1 MARSDAEYMTASI
14 IPLLKNLLFLSL
26 AYTLASIYDG
36 VWGFPV
42 VRKRK
47 KKFFRCVNPG
57 VGIISSAVRTL
68 TDHTFAEKA
77 YWEGP

>member
-36 VWGFPV
+36 IWGFGAPRDEGIWGFPAP
-42 VRKRK
+42 RDDGNLEKSHYLEI
-47 KKFFRCVNPG
+47 P
-57 VGIISSAVRTL
+57 SAVR
-68 TDHTFAEKA
+68 
-77 YWEGP
+77 

>member
-36 VWGFPV
+36 H
-42 VRKRK
+42 
-47 KKFFRCVNPG
+47 
-57 VGIISSAVRTL
+57 L
-68 TDHTFAEKA
+68 EKWQGTA
-77 YWEGP
+77 ASLLLSETHLDKVFQLNRF